1 MTSVY
6 TLFFDGCS
14 KGNPGESGAGAV
26 IFRDDKEIYTESFF
40 VGDRETNNV
49 AEYTGLI
56 MGLSYAVDNNMDTL
70 VVKGDSNLVIRQ
82 MKGEFQVKSPKLM
95 PYYQEAKKL
104 SGKIK
109 NICYEH
115 VYRDNNKR
123 ADELANNALLLKIS
137 EK

>member
-1 MTSVY
+1 MTSTY

-26 IFRDDKEIYTESFF
+26 IFCDDKEVYTESFF
-40 VGDRETNNV
+40 LGDRETNNV

-56 MGLSYAVDNNMDTL
+56 MGLSYAVNNNMDTL
-70 VVKGDSNLVIRQ
+70 IVKGDSNLVIRQ

-95 PYYQEAKKL
+95 PYYQEAKNL
-104 SGKIK
+104 SDKIK

-123 ADELANNALLLKIS
+123 ADELANDAVLLRFV

>member
-1 MTSVY
+1 MTSLY

-26 IFRDDKEIYTESFF
+26 IFCDDKEVYTESFF
-40 VGDRETNNV
+40 VGVRETNNV

-56 MGLSYAVDNNMDTL
+56 MGLSYAVDNNIDNII
-70 VVKGDSNLVIRQ
+70 VKGDSNLVIRQ
-82 MKGEFQVKSPKLM
+82 MKGEFQVKSPKIM

-104 SGKIK
+104 SDKIK
-109 NICYEH
+109 HIRYEH

-123 ADELANNALLLKIS
+123 ADELANDAVLLRFV

>member
-1 MTSVY
+1 MTSNY
-6 TLFFDGCS
+6 ILFFDGCS

-95 PYYQEAKKL
+95 PYYQEARKL
-104 SGKIK
+104 SDKIK
-109 NICYEH
+109 NIRYEH